1 MGVHC
6 PLEKDYLEIVD
17 RLGSLPNFILD
28 IDVYFRKEVAQSALE
43 AMAFPLPV

>member
-1 MGVHC
+1 MGVFSPH
-6 PLEKDYLEIVD
+6 EKDELEIVD

-28 IDVYFRKEVAQSALE
+28 IDVRNEVAQSGLE

>member
-1 MGVHC
+1 MGVFSPH
-6 PLEKDYLEIVD
+6 EKDDLEIVD

-28 IDVYFRKEVAQSALE
+28 TDVYFTNEVAQSGLE